1 VVPGLEDGLELE
13 LEAGPEW
20 GEASRLR
27 ASTRGWGAAIL
38 PRASILGEVSTR
50 ELEVNIQVEEVFPP
64 RVSTQEE
71 EEFPPRAS
79 TPEEEAEVPPL
90 ASLPPAPALAESP

>member
-1 VVPGLEDGLELE
+1 MPGLEAGLELE
-13 LEAGPEW
+13 LEAGQEW

-38 PRASILGEVSTR
+38 PRDSILGEVSTR
-50 ELEVNIQVEEVFPP
+50 ELEVNIQVEAEVFPP
-64 RVSTQEE
+64 RVSTQEVV
-71 EEFPPRAS
+71 EFPPRAS

-90 ASLPPAPALAESP
+90 ASLPPAPALAESL